1 MQQQQQSSTEAYC
14 ERDISCNENFK
25 MHGFLICLILICVMP
40 GLGFV
45 NFKHAPTT
53 LLKALKMSKLDI
65 QSRDGIIVTDALQ
78 TRINAKIG
86 KVLDKLS
93 AGVMTKAHVVLKL
106 DAARDLTKNKH
117 ESGHACEVVCQMKGG
132 DVVKSAI
139 HTTSDMYVSID
150 LASHSLAQ
158 NLKKYRQKVKDHR
171 SRPKIGG
178 KVAEDEVDE
187 DDALFSF
194 DEAQLLAGVPAEWD
208 PSPR

>member
-1 MQQQQQSSTEAYC
+1 
-14 ERDISCNENFK
+14 
-25 MHGFLICLILICVMP
+25 
-40 GLGFV
+40 
-45 NFKHAPTT
+45 
-53 LLKALKMSKLDI
+53 
-65 QSRDGIIVTDALQ
+65 
-78 TRINAKIG
+78 
-86 KVLDKLS
+86 
-93 AGVMTKAHVVLKL
+93 
-106 DAARDLTKNKH
+106 
-117 ESGHACEVVCQMKGG
+117 MKGG

-194 DEAQLLAGVPAEWD
+194 DEAQLLAGVPAEWA